1 MHLSGAIL
9 PGSPNIAVISIVWVN
24 KGAFKAQSWK
34 ATTLARMV
42 GWKVIGS
49 AVHSL
54 AAENI
59 VYEHVGKNQFVVNS
73 LGEIQYLTP
82 GTIDIAAKAWHRG
95 CLIAP
100 VTPA

>member
-9 PGSPNIAVISIVWVN
+9 PGSPNIAVISIVCVN
-24 KGAFKAQSWK
+24 KGSFKAQSWK